1 MWHEWENGEVHTAFW
16 QRRSLRDGNHLED
29 LDVDGRTILKLI
41 FNKWNGSM
49 KLLDLAQDWDMW
61 RDALM
66 NFRVP

>member
-1 MWHEWENGEVHTAFW
+1 MWHKRENGEVHTEFW
-16 QRRSLRDGNHLED
+16 QRRSLRDGNHLEY